1 MSMDRCTKCGDIVD
15 TDFDCSFYDFT
26 YTLPKEIGGHCVNCR
41 EAMMETMTDAQ
52 QAEHE
57 KRVFA

>member
-1 MSMDRCTKCGDIVD
+1 MSMDRCSQCGEIVD

-26 YTLPKEIGGHCVNCR
+26 YKINGMGGHCENCR
-41 EAMMETMTDAQ
+41 DGFMEKMTDAE

-57 KRVFA
+57 RRIYG